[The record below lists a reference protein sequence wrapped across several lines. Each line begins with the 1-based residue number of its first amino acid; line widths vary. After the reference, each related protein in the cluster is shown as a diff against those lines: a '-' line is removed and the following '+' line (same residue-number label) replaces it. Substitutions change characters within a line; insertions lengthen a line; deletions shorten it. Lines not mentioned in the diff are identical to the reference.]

1 MDPCERVRVS
11 CARVAS
17 HPACGVAIDEAALRA
32 LAERLGKAA
41 LARAAPGAGS
51 WDACGWHG
59 AAAIRARGG
68 DEALAQYVLVVD
80 ALNFCFWPSAG
91 AALEYEHLACGL
103 RDAFLADPG
112 CFAAER
118 LAACCE
124 ADLRRWVAAPC
135 ALPALEERV
144 ARVREVGEV
153 LLARFG
159 GSALALCR
167 EARHSAVELVRL
179 VTAHFPGFC
188 DEAVFA
194 PDGRPVYFYKRAQ
207 IFAADVWGAFGCAAH
222 DAAAAPG
229 APAAHACAFA
239 DVGRLTMF
247 ADYRVPQL
255 LRAAGVL
262 VYAPAL
268 AARVDAREEL
278 PAQGADEVAVR
289 AATVVAVERARALI
303 AAAAAGEPRL
313 LALTSVEL
321 DWLLWDEGEARK
333 DEIAPHHRTRTIFY

>member
-1 MDPCERVRVS
+1 V
-11 CARVAS
+11 
-17 HPACGVAIDEAALRA
+17 
-32 LAERLGKAA
+32 
-41 LARAAPGAGS
+41 
-51 WDACGWHG
+51 
-59 AAAIRARGG
+59 
-68 DEALAQYVLVVD
+68 
-80 ALNFCFWPSAG
+80 
-91 AALEYEHLACGL
+91 HLAGGL
-103 RDAFLADPG
+103 RDAFLADPA

-118 LAACCE
+118 LAACGE
-124 ADLRRWVAAPC
+124 ADLRRLVAAPC
-135 ALPALEERV
+135 ALPALEERA

-179 VTAHFPGFC
+179 VTAHFPGFR

-207 IFAADVWGAFGCAAH
+207 IFAADVWGAFGCATL
-222 DAAAAPG
+222 DAAAARGAPG
-229 APAAHACAFA
+229 APVAHACAFA

-268 AARVDAREEL
+268 TARVDAREEL
-278 PAQGADEVAVR
+278 PAQVTDELAIR
-289 AATVVAVERARALI
+289 AATVVAVERVRAAI
-303 AAAAAGEPRL
+303 VAAAAGEPRL
-313 LALTSVEL
+313 LALTSVEI

-333 DEIAPHHRTRTIFY
+333 DAIAPHHRTRTIFY